1 MSYTRPPHTFFST
14 CIKHSPRNHSLST
27 KQQVY
32 LDRMQ
37 NIVKDIYCTRQ
48 KMLSHDSLLSEQ
60 VDACIYELEDLG
72 AE

>member
-1 MSYTRPPHTFFST
+1 
-14 CIKHSPRNHSLST
+14 
-27 KQQVY
+27 
-32 LDRMQ
+32 MQ